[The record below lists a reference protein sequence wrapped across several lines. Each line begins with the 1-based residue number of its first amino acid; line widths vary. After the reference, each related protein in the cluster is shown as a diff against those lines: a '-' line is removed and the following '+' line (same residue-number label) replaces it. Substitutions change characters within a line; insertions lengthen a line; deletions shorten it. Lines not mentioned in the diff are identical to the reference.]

1 MKLFSA
7 NNVRFLLT
15 LGLLSLIFP
24 TRSLPNLLD
33 ESRLYAGEDIQ
44 NEAEASNDLKKDAR
58 SKEEELLAITQEAFR
73 ENERLRKEHAKADSN
88 IVTDPAIISGI
99 LEESKRNKIKER
111 EEFYKSQKEEPDNP
125 LVDELGTLL
134 PDQEGGYKIDYRFLS
149 EDPFYIPTNVASDIG
164 GYLRRKDYD
173 RVIQYCRK
181 GLNKLQPWSEEYLTL
196 GENRMSGC
204 GMGRDAV
211 ITLGDSLSLM
221 NSREIGTPLNLW
233 LPLPMI
239 LLKENGRVFV
249 FNTLEKRIQMQRLPG
264 TLNQRIF
271 FLKSA

>member
-1 MKLFSA
+1 
-7 NNVRFLLT
+7 
-15 LGLLSLIFP
+15 
-24 TRSLPNLLD
+24 
-33 ESRLYAGEDIQ
+33 
-44 NEAEASNDLKKDAR
+44 
-58 SKEEELLAITQEAFR
+58 
-73 ENERLRKEHAKADSN
+73 
-88 IVTDPAIISGI
+88 
-99 LEESKRNKIKER
+99 
-111 EEFYKSQKEEPDNP
+111 
-125 LVDELGTLL
+125 
-134 PDQEGGYKIDYRFLS
+134 
-149 EDPFYIPTNVASDIG
+149 
-164 GYLRRKDYD
+164 
-173 RVIQYCRK
+173 
-181 GLNKLQPWSEEYLTL
+181 
-196 GENRMSGC
+196 MSGC